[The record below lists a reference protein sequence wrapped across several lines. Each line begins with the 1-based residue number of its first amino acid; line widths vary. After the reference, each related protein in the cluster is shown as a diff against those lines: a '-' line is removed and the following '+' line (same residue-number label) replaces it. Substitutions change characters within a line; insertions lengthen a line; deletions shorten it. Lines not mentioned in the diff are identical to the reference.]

1 MEVLGNPSNISDLSK
16 GGTFSTLA
24 LCLGFMKEYFEY
36 HSYSFLVCK
45 FTKDPVLPANHV
57 Y

>member
-1 MEVLGNPSNISDLSK
+1 MEVLGNPSSISDLSK
-16 GGTFSTLA
+16 GGTYSTLA

-36 HSYSFLVCK
+36 HSYNFLVCK
-45 FTKDPVLPANHV
+45 FTKDPVLPANPV